1 MSIGDSNPVTSGE
14 APELTPPPPPPFLS
28 SDFMS
33 SVMARLAHQ
42 EEVQKTTNE
51 QLAALVAALTA
62 PAAPTNRS
70 QTVCRHL
77 FPPTPAED
85 HAVDESDTNG
95 PPAVYPTPTTA
106 DSTTIREIAEL
117 KPSLQQMSSQIH
129 QATSAAPQIDS
140 VIASTSRSPF
150 ASELTRVQ
158 LRKIEKLRLPEYK
171 PGGDP
176 VEHLTAFNIAM
187 ARARLSDEE
196 KDAGYC
202 QLFVETLNEQALTWF
217 SQLSENSIRSFRD
230 LSAVFLKTYIMFTK
244 RAATA
249 SSLWNMA
256 QTKNQSLKD
265 YMEKFKT
272 IVSRVDV
279 PDHIAIDALMNT
291 LLVNS
296 KFRKDLY
303 SNPTTSLPDA
313 IARSH
318 NFIRMEEDTKAIIR
332 KQNAAKPA
340 AAKSADARTE
350 PRQHAPGDT
359 GSKKGGLLY
368 VVDENNAPVS
378 TMVMHDKKW
387 NVYQRET
394 DSPDASPSTLSAG
407 TVAKVDSAT
416 GPTRT
421 PIDLTKHCKYHDVK
435 GHDTTE
441 CKSLY
446 AQFLSSIES
455 GDYKIQ
461 PPKPKPKGE
470 NSWSRNKDKKD
481 DTHTSD

>member
-1 MSIGDSNPVTSGE
+1 MTI
-14 APELTPPPPPPFLS
+14 
-28 SDFMS
+28 
-33 SVMARLAHQ
+33 

-62 PAAPTNRS
+62 PAGPTNRS
-70 QTVCRHL
+70 QPVCRHL

-85 HAVDESDTNG
+85 RAVDESDPNG

-106 DSTTIREIAEL
+106 DPTTIREIAEL
-117 KPSLQQMSSQIH
+117 KLSLQQMSSQIH

-217 SQLSENSIRSFRD
+217 SQLGENSIRSFRD
-230 LSAVFLKTYIMFTK
+230 LSA
-244 RAATA
+244 
-249 SSLWNMA
+249 
-256 QTKNQSLKD
+256 
-265 YMEKFKT
+265 
-272 IVSRVDV
+272 
-279 PDHIAIDALMNT
+279 
-291 LLVNS
+291 
-296 KFRKDLY
+296 FRKDLY

-332 KQNAAKPA
+332 KQNAAKPV
-340 AAKSADARTE
+340 AAKSAGARPE
-350 PRQHAPGDT
+350 PRQHAPADNG
-359 GSKKGGLLY
+359 GKKGGLLY

-378 TMVMHDKKW
+378 TMVLHDKKW

-394 DSPDASPSTLSAG
+394 DSPDASPSTPSAG
-407 TVAKVDSAT
+407 VVAKVDSAP

-470 NSWSRNKDKKD
+470 NSWSRNKDKKAQRKSQGKNRKND
-481 DTHTSD
+481 KQSKDTEKAARETMTTTTRQMTISRPIASASK

>member
-1 MSIGDSNPVTSGE
+1 MTI
-14 APELTPPPPPPFLS
+14 
-28 SDFMS
+28 
-33 SVMARLAHQ
+33 

-62 PAAPTNRS
+62 PAGPTNRS
-70 QTVCRHL
+70 QPVCRHL

-85 HAVDESDTNG
+85 RAVDESDPNG

-106 DSTTIREIAEL
+106 DPTTIREIAEL
-117 KPSLQQMSSQIH
+117 KLSLQQMSSQIH

-230 LSAVFLKTYIMFTK
+230 LSA
-244 RAATA
+244 
-249 SSLWNMA
+249 
-256 QTKNQSLKD
+256 
-265 YMEKFKT
+265 
-272 IVSRVDV
+272 
-279 PDHIAIDALMNT
+279 
-291 LLVNS
+291 
-296 KFRKDLY
+296 FRKDLY

-332 KQNAAKPA
+332 KQNAAKPV
-340 AAKSADARTE
+340 AAKSAGARPE
-350 PRQHAPGDT
+350 PRQHAPADNG
-359 GSKKGGLLY
+359 GKKGGLLY

-394 DSPDASPSTLSAG
+394 DSPDASPSTPSAG
-407 TVAKVDSAT
+407 VVAKSKDAEKATRETDDDDDSADDDQPANRQRIEVIRVQPQGRNEPGSSSDEDDDMRPQT
-416 GPTRT
+416 TLWIFGPSSS
-421 PIDLTKHCKYHDVK
+421 
-435 GHDTTE
+435 
-441 CKSLY
+441 KSLDPLPRKRQSLLIS
-446 AQFLSSIES
+446 ADRSTRIAPRKLRH
-455 GDYKIQ
+455 KT
-461 PPKPKPKGE
+461 PPKGSPPTSRTAICETNSTRRSATCGQPLTARKGILPKQVATFAMCSAQSEHKLVPG
-470 NSWSRNKDKKD
+470 
-481 DTHTSD
+481 